1 MKHQPPLTQDQVTAA
16 VDRAVARAEG
26 REEIKKIAALDDL
39 EYERE
44 REPRAKAMG
53 VRVGALDRLR
63 KRERAEK
70 DDSALPHWRVE
81 ANPTPVDG
89 AALLESVRAVFRRYV
104 VMPKG
109 ADTALALWVMHAW
122 TMNAGEISPF
132 RCGSHQALANHCP
145 NLLHDAE
152 VSWPATSAPAP
163 SSVRAE
169 VH

>member
-16 VDRAVARAEG
+16 VHRAVARAEG

-70 DDSALPHWRVE
+70 DDSALPPRLTVPPCSNPCERCSAATWLCRRV
-81 ANPTPVDG
+81 PTPR
-89 AALLESVRAVFRRYV
+89 LRS
-104 VMPKG
+104 
-109 ADTALALWVMHAW
+109 
-122 TMNAGEISPF
+122 
-132 RCGSHQALANHCP
+132 GSC
-145 NLLHDAE
+145 
-152 VSWPATSAPAP
+152 T
-163 SSVRAE
+163 RGR
-169 VH
+169 